1 MKQRKINILVVIS
14 VIAVVALVLVQ
25 YSLVSNAITLRT
37 EDFNQR
43 SGDAIHQSVIDLE
56 NIDMYS
62 CINNDMIRGQDIV
75 NDFSKLQSTDID
87 SILKFDE
94 SIQIKDTII
103 DEEGQLERYVV
114 VRGQSV
120 DTITGL
126 KSYHKVFA
134 KDNSDMDI
142 KYNPETGTM
151 NVGNMQDL
159 QMRYDQEFRE
169 LLAKKAHYVNELVVK
184 LFRNNLAKPIQK
196 RVPLRVIDSLL
207 SSSLSMRGIKA
218 DYEFAIFDKNDK
230 IVPYYDN
237 ESVDSYNA
245 NLEKVDHKHLLF
257 PDDFVKDDY
266 YLKVYF
272 PKREKYILSSMWT
285 ILITSAVIL
294 VVIIIVF
301 YSTIV
306 VIFKQKHLSKI
317 KNDFI
322 GNMTHELKTPI
333 STISL
338 ACEALTDPDMPKDEQ
353 STGSFVEMIQ
363 QENKR
368 LGVLVE
374 NVLQTSLLDRGR
386 LKVKKQLTNLNE
398 IIQRAVS
405 TSKIQIENRGG
416 EILLNLTDKDDTFN
430 GDRVHLTNVIHNLLD
445 NANKYSEDTP
455 RIEITTIRKK
465 NTFIIKIKDNGI
477 GIKKEH
483 LTKIFDRLYRVPTGN
498 VHDVKGFGLGL
509 SYVKAIIEK
518 HDGTIQ
524 AKSEVGKGTEFIIKF
539 NLIRHE

>member
-1 MKQRKINILVVIS
+1 MKQNKINILVVIS
-14 VIAVVALVLVQ
+14 VITLLSLVLVQ
-25 YSLVSNAITLRT
+25 YSLVRNAISLRT

-43 SGDAIHQSVIDLE
+43 SGDAIYQSVIELE

-62 CINNDMIRGQDIV
+62 CINSDIIRGHDIV
-75 NDFSKLQSTDID
+75 KDFSELQNTNID

-103 DEEGQLERYVV
+103 DEKGQLERYVV
-114 VRGQSV
+114 VRGQSI
-120 DTITGL
+120 DTINGL

-134 KDNSDMDI
+134 KDNSDLDI
-142 KYNPETGTM
+142 KYNPETGAM

-159 QMRYDQEFRE
+159 QMRYDQEFRQ

-184 LFRNNLAKPIQK
+184 LFRNNLANPIQK
-196 RVPLRVIDSLL
+196 RVPLNVVDSLI
-207 SSSLSMRGIKA
+207 SKSLKNRGITA
-218 DYEFAIFDKNDK
+218 NFEFAIYDKNDK
-230 IVPYYDN
+230 LVPYTELEYTDH
-237 ESVDSYNA
+237 YNS
-245 NLEKVDHKHLLF
+245 NLKAFNHSHLLF
-257 PDDFVKDDY
+257 PNDFVKDNY
-266 YLKVYF
+266 YVKVNF
-272 PKREKYILSSMWT
+272 PERKKYILSSMWT
-285 ILITSAVIL
+285 ILLTSGVIL
-294 VVIIIVF
+294 VAIIIIF

-306 VIFKQKHLSKI
+306 VIFRQKHLSRI

-353 STGSFVEMIQ
+353 STSSFVDMIKK
-363 QENKR
+363 ENKR

-374 NVLQTSLLDRGR
+374 NVLQTSLLDKGR
-386 LKVKKQLTNLNE
+386 IKVKKQLTNLNE
-398 IIQRAVS
+398 IIQRAVA

-445 NANKYSEDTP
+445 NANKYSEETP
-455 RIEITTIRKK
+455 RIEITTSRKK
-465 NTFIIKIKDNGI
+465 NTFTIKIKDNGI

-509 SYVKAIIEK
+509 SYVKAIVEK

-524 AKSEVGKGTEFIIKF
+524 AKSEVGKGTEFIMKF